1 MLDNQS
7 NETHARQI
15 ILASASPRRREL
27 LSSLGANFVTQ
38 PSQAPEDVP
47 ADWTPEVIV
56 EELALR
62 KARSVLE
69 RRSGEGV
76 IVGSDTIVVLE
87 GTVLGKPTHEQDAA
101 RMLGMLQGREHV
113 VYTGIACIDTES
125 GRTDVRHRSTRV
137 RMKTLSEQRIE
148 DYVKSGEPMDKA
160 GAYAIQGLGALIVD
174 SIEGDYFTVVGLPL
188 ALLSEMLEGFGID
201 LMPSNP

>member
-1 MLDNQS
+1 MDNQS
-7 NETHARQI
+7 KSTHARQI

-27 LSSLGANFVTQ
+27 LASLGANFVVE
-38 PSQAPEDVP
+38 PSLSGEDVP
-47 ADWTPEVIV
+47 ADWEPARIV

-62 KARSVLE
+62 KARSVLA
-69 RRSGEGV
+69 RRSGAGV

-87 GTVLGKPTHEQDAA
+87 GTVLGKPDTAQDAV
-101 RMLGMLQGREHV
+101 RMLGMLQGREHL
-113 VYTGIACIDTES
+113 VYTGVACIDEAS
-125 GRTDVRHRSTRV
+125 GREDVRHGSTRV
-137 RMKTLSEQRIE
+137 RMKALSRRRIE

-160 GAYAIQGLGALIVD
+160 GAYAIQGLGALLVD

-188 ALLSEMLEGFGID
+188 ALLGEMLEGFGIG